1 MFSYIPTHVH
11 DRIQASYSC
20 LAHDKCCLHFSYIL
34 NLMILYQKLQEAE
47 KNSVLHPRICM
58 YIFASS
64 LKVLWVFCSLQNQS
78 EESMVLWE
86 RPQKGI
92 YILQSLGIH
101 SHELI
106 VNQCRVV
113 TEIDYRVREMYIPRL
128 ILTLPG
134 VWLQTSYLHF
144 VSQFLHLY

>member
-1 MFSYIPTHVH
+1 
-11 DRIQASYSC
+11 
-20 LAHDKCCLHFSYIL
+20 
-34 NLMILYQKLQEAE
+34 MILYQKLQEAE
-47 KNSVLHPRICM
+47 KILFLTLEYVCIYLHLVWR
-58 YIFASS
+58 
-64 LKVLWVFCSLQNQS
+64 LLWVFCSLQNQS

-92 YILQSLGIH
+92 YTLQSLGIH